1 MQQREGRACWRQGE
15 QSKMRQDRGI
25 PSMPSRLPVYRW
37 ILLALPL
44 CGLLALAACK
54 QQPAEPQ
61 VSAGGP
67 EAAVLRLVERLRQ
80 NDLEGFARGAV
91 PAADY
96 ARLEIA
102 WTEGRS
108 RWPLTELPLDDQ
120 LEAMLTALAGADSER
135 RLQQGFKRNFANQ
148 DKDLK
153 DAARSLG
160 LFGVQYVRR
169 EGVYTDEERAHY
181 AQMIAALSEWAQRAP
196 LSDPQ
201 RGMAAIPPLVAA
213 ARKTG
218 LTDERSFREAGMT
231 GSLRRLS
238 PFFAQA
244 KALLAVYGLPLDRS
258 LAELRTVLVDQKGDQ
273 AHVRVHYPLGG
284 SEIDTVVSLQRRD
297 GRWYLT
303 DYLRHAEQ
311 ALAIPAE
318 EAPDSQIDPG
328 S

>member
-1 MQQREGRACWRQGE
+1 ML
-15 QSKMRQDRGI
+15 
-25 PSMPSRLPVYRW
+25 SRLPICRW

-44 CGLLALAACK
+44 CSLLALAACK
-54 QQPAEPQ
+54 QQPAEPAE
-61 VSAGGP
+61 SASGP
-67 EAAVLRLVERLRQ
+67 AAAVQQLIHRLRD
-80 NDLEGFARGAV
+80 NDLVGFAQAAV
-91 PAADY
+91 PPAEY
-96 ARLEIA
+96 AQLEIA
-102 WTEGRS
+102 WREGRS

-120 LEAMLTALAGADSER
+120 LEALLSALAAPDSER
-135 RLQQGFKRNFANQ
+135 TLQQGFKRNFANQ

-160 LFGVQYVRR
+160 LFGVQYVKR

-181 AQMIAALSEWAQRAP
+181 AQLIAALSEWAQRAP
-196 LSDPQ
+196 LSDPR

-218 LTDERSFREAGMT
+218 LTDEKSFREAGMT

-244 KALLAVYGLPLDRS
+244 KTLLASYGLSLDRS
-258 LAELRTVLVDQKGDQ
+258 FSELRTVLVEQKGDQ
-273 AHVRVHYPLGG
+273 ARVRVHYPLGDR
-284 SEIDTVVSLQRRD
+284 EIDTVVSLQRRA

-318 EAPDSQIDPG
+318 EEAPESQIGPDTQAPPPA

>member
-1 MQQREGRACWRQGE
+1 ML
-15 QSKMRQDRGI
+15 
-25 PSMPSRLPVYRW
+25 SRLPTCRW

-54 QQPAEPQ
+54 QQPAEPAEPA
-61 VSAGGP
+61 SGP
-67 EAAVLRLVERLRQ
+67 AAAVRQLIHRLRD
-80 NDLEGFARGAV
+80 NDLVGFAQAAV
-91 PAADY
+91 PPAEY
-96 ARLEIA
+96 AQLEIA
-102 WTEGRS
+102 WREGRS

-120 LEAMLTALAGADSER
+120 LEALLSALAAPDSER
-135 RLQQGFKRNFANQ
+135 TLQQGFKRNFANQ

-160 LFGVQYVRR
+160 LFGVQYVKR

-181 AQMIAALSEWAQRAP
+181 AQLIAALSEWAQRAP

-218 LTDERSFREAGMT
+218 LTDEQSFREAGMT

-244 KALLAVYGLPLDRS
+244 KALLAGYGLPLDRS
-258 LAELRTVLVDQKGDQ
+258 FSELRTVLVEQKGDQ
-273 AHVRVHYPLGG
+273 ARVRVHYPLGER
-284 SEIDTVVSLQRRD
+284 EIDTVVSLQRRA

-303 DYLRHAEQ
+303 DYLHHAEQ
-311 ALAIPAE
+311 ALAVPAE
-318 EAPDSQIDPG
+318 EEALESQISPG
-328 S
+328 TQVPSPAS

>member
-1 MQQREGRACWRQGE
+1 M
-15 QSKMRQDRGI
+15 
-25 PSMPSRLPVYRW
+25 
-37 ILLALPL
+37 LALPL
-44 CGLLALAACK
+44 FGLLALAACE
-54 QQPAEPQ
+54 QQPAEPPK
-61 VSAGGP
+61 SASGP
-67 EAAVLRLVERLRQ
+67 AAAVEQLIQRLHD
-80 NDLEGFARGAV
+80 NDLVGFAQAAV
-91 PAADY
+91 PPAEY
-96 ARLEIA
+96 AQLETA
-102 WTEGRS
+102 WREGRS

-120 LEAMLTALAGADSER
+120 LESLLTALAAPGSEQK
-135 RLQQGFKRNFANQ
+135 LQQAFRRNFAGQ

-153 DAARSLG
+153 EAARSLG
-160 LFGVQYVRR
+160 LFGVQYVKR
-169 EGVYTDEERAHY
+169 EGVFTDEERAHY

-218 LTDERSFREAGMT
+218 LTDERSFREAGMS

-244 KALLAVYGLPLDRS
+244 KALLAVYGLPLNRS
-258 LAELRTVLVDQKGDQ
+258 LAGLRTVLVDQKGDQ
-273 AHVRVHYPLGG
+273 AHARVHYSLGG
-284 SEIDTVVSLQRRD
+284 SQIDTVVSLQRRD

-318 EAPDSQIDPG
+318 EASDSQIDPG
-328 S
+328 P